1 MIQELVDE
9 YPVRLLCKVLD
20 ISPSSYYYVPRGRD
34 DLALLSRVE
43 GVLLR
48 FPTYGYRRVTA
59 QLSREEYHVNHKR
72 VRRVMRE
79 NDLLAGVR
87 RRPRTT
93 NSRHSYGRFPN
104 LVQDL
109 AITQPDQV
117 WCSDITYI
125 RLQHEFVYL
134 AILMDIFTRGLRGWN
149 LSHRLNTDLA
159 LTALE
164 QSLAKGTPQ
173 IHHSDQG
180 VQYAAQG
187 YVERL
192 QGLGTRIS
200 MAARGKASQNAYAE
214 RVIRTIKE
222 EEVYLAD
229 YVDFADA
236 YSSIGHFIEEVYQT
250 KRIHSALDYLTP
262 AEFEAAYWAETNKGL
277 PIATGHRPDDKQPA
291 SRVPSPRPCGS
302 QEPP

>member
-9 YPVRLLCKVLD
+9 YPARLLCKVLEM
-20 ISPSSYYYVPRGRD
+20 SPSSYYYVPRGKD
-34 DLALLSRVE
+34 DLALLSRIE

-59 QLSREEYHVNHKR
+59 QLCREECHVNHKR

-79 NDLLAGVR
+79 NDLLADVR

-109 AITQPDQV
+109 AITRPDQV

-134 AILMDIFTRGLRGWN
+134 AILLDVFTRGLRGWN

-164 QSLAKGTPQ
+164 RSLVKGTPQ

-192 QGLGTRIS
+192 QGVKTRIS

-236 YSSIGHFIEEVYQT
+236 YACIGHFIEEVYQT

-262 AEFEAAYWAETNKGL
+262 AEFEAAYWIENEKEL
-277 PIATGHRPDDKQPA
+277 SMITGHRPTGEPPA
-291 SRVPSPRPCGS
+291 SQVPSPRPCS
-302 QEPP
+302 A

>member
-1 MIQELVDE
+1 MIQGLAEE
-9 YPVRLLCKVLD
+9 YPVRLLCRVLD
-20 ISPSSYYYVPRGRD
+20 VNPGSYYYVPQGRD
-34 DLALLSRVE
+34 DLGLLSRME

-59 QLSREEYHVNHKR
+59 QLRREGCLVNHKR

-79 NDLLAGVR
+79 NDLLAVVR

-109 AITQPDQV
+109 TITQPDQV

-125 RLQHEFVYL
+125 RLQQDFVYL
-134 AILMDIFTRGLRGWN
+134 AILLDIFTRGLRGWN
-149 LSHRLNTDLA
+149 LGHRLNTDLV

-164 QSLAKGTPQ
+164 RALTQGTPQ

-180 VQYAAQG
+180 VQYAAG
-187 YVERL
+187 DYVERL
-192 QGLGTRIS
+192 QGLDVQIS
-200 MAARGKASQNAYAE
+200 MAAKGKASQNPHAE
-214 RVIRTIKE
+214 RVIRMIKE

-236 YSSIGHFIEEVYQT
+236 HASIRHFIEEVYQT
-250 KRIHSALDYLTP
+250 KRIHSALEYLTP
-262 AEFEAAYWAETNKGL
+262 AEFEAAYWAEKGL
-277 PIATGHRPDDKQPA
+277 GLPMILGHRLTGEQLSSQLPA
-291 SRVPSPRPCGS
+291 PRPSCS
-302 QEPP
+302 QIPP

>member
-1 MIQELVDE
+1 MIQELAAE
-9 YPVRLLCKVLD
+9 YPVRLLCRVLNVN
-20 ISPSSYYYVPRGRD
+20 PSSYYYVPRGKD
-34 DLALLSRVE
+34 DLRLLSQIE
-43 GVLLR
+43 GILLR

-59 QLSREEYHVNHKR
+59 QLRREGDQVNHKR
-72 VRRVMRE
+72 VQRVMQE
-79 NDLLAGVR
+79 NDLLVVVR

-104 LVQDL
+104 LVQGL
-109 AITQPDQV
+109 TITRPDQV

-125 RLQHEFVYL
+125 RLQQEFVYL
-134 AILMDIFTRGLRGWN
+134 AILLDVFTRGLRGWN
-149 LSHRLNTDLA
+149 LSHRLDTGLA

-164 QSLAKGTPQ
+164 RALSKGTPQ

-192 QGLGTRIS
+192 EGLNVRIS
-200 MAARGKASQNAYAE
+200 MAAKGKASENPYAE

-236 YSSIGHFIEEVYQT
+236 YASMRHFIEEVYQT
-250 KRIHSALDYLTP
+250 KRIHSALAYLTP
-262 AEFEAAYWAETNKGL
+262 QEFESAYWADIDERGTM
-277 PIATGHRPDDKQPA
+277 AAAAQPA
-291 SRVPSPRPCGS
+291 GEQLPSQAMVPQLCGS
-302 QEPP
+302 HEPP